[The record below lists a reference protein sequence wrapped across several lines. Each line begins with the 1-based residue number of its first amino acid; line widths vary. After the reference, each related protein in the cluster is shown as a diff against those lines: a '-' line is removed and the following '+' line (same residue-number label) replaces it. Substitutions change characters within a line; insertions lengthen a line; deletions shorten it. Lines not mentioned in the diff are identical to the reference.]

1 MFKKYS
7 KLLILFTVIACFSF
21 ALPTFSQEIPEIISL
36 PLIGNIETANFSLP
50 ILTVVIAAVDGFNPC
65 AMWTLLFL
73 ITLLINI
80 KNKKRMWALGS
91 IFIIASGLVYFLF
104 MTAWLN
110 FFIFV
115 SVVTWVKF
123 IIAIFALAAGLY
135 HLREFKKNKDGTCK
149 VESSE
154 KRKTRFDKIKQIVYR
169 ENIGWA
175 ILGIIILAGA
185 VNIVELLCSAG
196 LPAIYTSILTLTEIP
211 TWQYYI
217 YLLVYII
224 IFMIDDLIIFFI
236 AMFTLRAV
244 GLSSKY
250 SRYSSLIGGI
260 IMIIIGLLLLF
271 KPGWLMFG

>member
-7 KLLILFTVIACFSF
+7 KLLILFTVIAGFSF
-21 ALPTFSQEIPEIISL
+21 ALPTFAQEIPEIISL

-217 YLLVYII
+217 YLLAYII

-244 GLSSKY
+244 GFLLNTVVTLVLSVE
-250 SRYSSLIGGI
+250 
-260 IMIIIGLLLLF
+260 LL
-271 KPGWLMFG
+271 